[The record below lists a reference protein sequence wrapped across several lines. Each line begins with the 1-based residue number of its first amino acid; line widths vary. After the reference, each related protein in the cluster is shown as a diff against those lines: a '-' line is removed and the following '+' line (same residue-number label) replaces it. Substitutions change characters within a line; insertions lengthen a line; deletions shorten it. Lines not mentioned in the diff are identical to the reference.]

1 MGNMKT
7 KSVIASL
14 VCSTILATAAGARAD
29 EVKIGLLAGFTGPVE
44 TIAPG
49 MAEAARL
56 AVTEANNS
64 GKFLNGNTLSLV
76 QADSTCIDASVATAA
91 AERLVTVEKVVA
103 MVGADCS
110 GVTVAV
116 ANNVT
121 VPKGIV
127 MVSQSATSP
136 AITDLK
142 DDGYLFRTA
151 PSDARAGVVL
161 SEVLLERGLKSVAV
175 TYSNSDYGKGMAEA
189 FSKSYEGAG
198 GKITLSDPHEDGKG
212 DYAAEVGVLS
222 SAGGDALVVFGYAD
236 QGGLG
241 ILRSATESDAFP
253 VYVLGDGMYREQLAE
268 SVGADLDGSIGIV
281 PWAEGEG
288 ADAFSA
294 ESAKAGLATSGSY
307 RRESYDAAA
316 LLILAMQKAGKTD
329 GASIR
334 DAMKDVA
341 NAPGEKILPGQ
352 LGKALEILQA
362 GGDVDYVGATNVEF
376 LDSGD
381 VTGTYREYIFKD
393 GKPDTVKL
401 H

>member
-1 MGNMKT
+1 MGNMR
-7 KSVIASL
+7 KSIIATL
-14 VCSTILATAAGARAD
+14 VGSTFLASTVYAGA
-29 EVKIGLLAGFTGPVE
+29 EEIKIGLLAGFTGPVE
-44 TIAPG
+44 SIAPG
-49 MAEAARL
+49 MADAARL
-56 AVTEANNS
+56 AVSEANASKNFMD
-64 GKFLNGNTLSLV
+64 GATLSLV

-91 AERLVTVEKVVA
+91 AERLVTVENVA
-103 MVGADCS
+103 AIVGADCS

-151 PSDARAGVVL
+151 PSDTRAGVVL
-161 SEVLLERGLKSVAV
+161 SEILMERGVKSVAV

-189 FSKSYEGAG
+189 FSKAYEGAG

-253 VYVLGDGMYREQLAE
+253 MYVLGDGMYRENLAE
-268 SVGADLDGSIGIV
+268 SVGGNLDGSIGIV

-288 ADAFSA
+288 ADAFTNIFQ
-294 ESAKAGLATSGSY
+294 KAGLTASGSY

-316 LLILAMQKAGKTD
+316 LIILAMQKAGKTD

-334 DAMKDVA
+334 DAMMEVA
-341 NAPGEKILPGQ
+341 NAPGEKILPGD
-352 LGKALEILQA
+352 LGKALEILKA
-362 GGDVDYVGATNVEF
+362 GGDIDYVGATNVEF
-376 LDSGD
+376 LQSGD